1 MEALA
6 NWFKE
11 RFSGVTLQ
19 SKPTPEPESVRAA
32 ARPVTGFFALLS
44 DDQRKAALAYCGDDS
59 HGSTEFRRA

>member
-11 RFSGVTLQ
+11 RFSGVTLHP
-19 SKPTPEPESVRAA
+19 KPLPEPEPVRPA

-44 DDQRKAALAYCGDDS
+44 DDQRKAALAFCGDDS
-59 HGSTEFRRA
+59 HGSEEFRRG